1 MANPAEILISIVGK
15 NTSYKKALDEAK
27 RDTTAFGNVVQ
38 GIFQGIGQAIFNG
51 TTRVVGAA
59 VSEIGKATRAASDL
73 GETVSKVNTV
83 FGASSKEMLQW
94 SKDAD
99 TSFGLSQRAAL
110 EATSTMGNMFIQ
122 MGEGREQAAGMSA
135 LMVELAADISSFHNV
150 AGGATEVLGDM
161 QSAFRGEF
169 DPIQKYIPLINAA
182 TVEQQ
187 ALAESGKATAKE
199 LTALDKALAVQTLIM
214 QGAGVAAG
222 DFARTIGGVANQE
235 RILAAQLE
243 NARATLG
250 QAFTPIYGEIL
261 RGLNMLIG
269 QVAEN
274 GEGIVQAL
282 ATGMVNGIIYLLPVI
297 RTITDFFT
305 YWLRPQS
312 PPRAIPDLAKWGAET
327 INVWLRSMTKAD
339 FSILRELGSSIE
351 GILRSYAGTG
361 QIKETDLVGR
371 VFGSQASILRAI
383 DEWRRLGSVSKDALD
398 DIRRSAGPAGDAV
411 GSLVESYFDLERAST
426 NAARAQEELNRV
438 TNYYDRILSPL
449 DSKLRGLQ
457 ERQED
462 IRDEQRLTELG
473 RTLQDPN
480 ASQSDRRLARL
491 EADEIRLR
499 DRIQGIQ
506 EERDTAL
513 DAQRKKLDAA
523 EKEQEVAQEKFEREQ
538 ASLEQQ
544 IKTNSLITE
553 EIDLR
558 KRLAAE
564 ALAEQEKAL
573 REVEAAQREA
583 ERAQK
588 EAQAEAQRHAQE
600 LERLYQAQL
609 AYNLSVADAPG
620 KLALLKLELG
630 RYTESSTEYWSILGQ
645 IKALEK
651 EIAEGRDKGAGGAGL
666 LPPVLPDIENLNVPN
681 WASEL
686 ATKLRTEIDKAF
698 GTQPDFGISI
708 KGGSS
713 ILNKII
719 GPEPEKLPEVSQDV
733 KDFVGALESLT
744 TAASDLV
751 PPLTGLA
758 TLFGAMPKQAEEGT
772 GGAATAVDSNMKK
785 TTLSLQ
791 GWTALMSGDW
801 QAFWDAFKEYAKT
814 TQDDT
819 SDDNLVWLAGWLGE
833 VWTFISTYDIAA
845 AGAAFVS
852 NLWKGLSN
860 NWTTVVVPW
869 WTDVFQSVMDLFP
882 GANGSEP
889 KDTASPLSGMSD
901 AGSAILEHMW
911 QGLKD
916 TWKGFS
922 EWWTE
927 KMQWISDMI
936 PDLPSWLGGGSL
948 QPQSYNGPSLTPGA
962 NVSVSQTPVASLAGV
977 GGSTVNTTR
986 NLGPVNINLNF
997 TGPVTPETVRRAVGT
1012 ADEELRR
1019 RGFK

>member
-27 RDTTAFGNVVQ
+27 RDTTTFGNVVQ

-59 VSEIGKATRAASDL
+59 VSEISKATRAASDL

-261 RGLNMLIG
+261 RGLNLLIG

-351 GILRSYAGTG
+351 GILRSYVGTG

-411 GSLVESYFDLERAST
+411 GSLVESYFDLERASA

-462 IRDEQRLTELG
+462 IRDEQRLNELG

-620 KLALLKLELG
+620 KLALLQLELG

-651 EIAEGRDKGAGGAGL
+651 EIAEGRDKGGGGAGL

-733 KDFVGALESLT
+733 KDFVGAIESLT
-744 TAASDLV
+744 DAVTGV
-751 PPLTGLA
+751 TEPLQTLA
-758 TLFGAMPKQAEEGT
+758 TLFKPLTDEQSKATEHIRAASLPGGGWWNAFNLLTLVTRDAFVKMANMLPLGESEPIDTSSPLFGLKLK
-772 GGAATAVDSNMKK
+772 GAAIGGMLTAGFLFGKAPLVTAWIEFFQWMVDQ
-785 TTLSLQ
+785 L
-791 GWTALMSGDW
+791 
-801 QAFWDAFKEYAKT
+801 
-814 TQDDT
+814 
-819 SDDNLVWLAGWLGE
+819 
-833 VWTFISTYDIAA
+833 
-845 AGAAFVS
+845 
-852 NLWKGLSN
+852 
-860 NWTTVVVPW
+860 P
-869 WTDVFQSVMDLFP
+869 
-882 GANGSEP
+882 GSEP
-889 KDTASPLSGMSD
+889 KDTSSPLYGLSD
-901 AGSAILEHMW
+901 RGAAIVGNLL
-911 QGLKD
+911 QGAQNAWR
-916 TWKGFS
+916 TFS
-922 EWWTE
+922 EWWQK

-936 PDLPSWLGGGSL
+936 PDLPPWLGGSL

-962 NVSVSQTPVASLAGV
+962 NTPVASLAGI
-977 GGSTVNTTR
+977 GGSTTTTS

>member
-1 MANPAEILISIVGK
+1 MANPAEIIISIVGK

-27 RDTTAFGNVVQ
+27 RDTTTFGNVVQ

-135 LMVELAADISSFHNV
+135 LMVELAADLSSFHNV

-383 DEWRRLGSVSKDALD
+383 DEWRRLGNVSKDALD

-523 EKEQEVAQEKFEREQ
+523 EKEQEVAQDKFEREQ
-538 ASLEQQ
+538 ASLEQHLNINRLLGEQ
-544 IKTNSLITE
+544 
-553 EIDLR
+553 IDLR
-558 KRLAAE
+558 KRLASE

-573 REVEAAQREA
+573 RELEAAQREA

-666 LPPVLPDIENLNVPN
+666 LPPVLPDIANLNVPN

-733 KDFVGALESLT
+733 KDFVDTLGALTDAVMGVTGPLETLASLFAPLDEGVDT
-744 TAASDLV
+744 T
-751 PPLTGLA
+751 T
-758 TLFGAMPKQAEEGT
+758 
-772 GGAATAVDSNMKK
+772 
-785 TTLSLQ
+785 
-791 GWTALMSGDW
+791 
-801 QAFWDAFKEYAKT
+801 
-814 TQDDT
+814 
-819 SDDNLVWLAGWLGE
+819 
-833 VWTFISTYDIAA
+833 
-845 AGAAFVS
+845 S
-852 NLWKGLSN
+852 NLDRHVNQKWVPLWDLFYNHQKQKLEESTTKTGEELDKQDKARILYLGIFDGFIKNGWQGAWNAYLEVQRIALEDGLEDARQ
-860 NWTTVVVPW
+860 W
-869 WTDVFQSVMDLFP
+869 WQWFMDLFP
-882 GANGSEP
+882 KSDGVEP
-889 KDTASPLSGMSD
+889 VDATSPLRGLSD
-901 AGSAILEHMW
+901 AGSAIINNLWDGIKDAW
-911 QGLKD
+911 Q
-916 TWKGFS
+916 GFS
-922 EWWTE
+922 EWWAE

-936 PDLPSWLGGGSL
+936 PDLPPWLGGSL

-962 NVSVSQTPVASLAGV
+962 NTPVASLAGI
-977 GGSTVNTTR
+977 GGSTVTTT
-986 NLGPVNINLNF
+986 NNGGPVTVNLNF